1 MMYILD
7 TNVLAELMK
16 SAGAA
21 IVLEWIDARAKPDQ
35 FTTALNRAEIL
46 YGLIVMPKGRRR
58 NELILR
64 LNEMIEY
71 DFHGRVLPF
80 NDRAAAHYADIYAGR
95 EALGRRID
103 VMDAEIA
110 AIARANGMTVVTRN
124 VRDFQDCGIDLINP
138 WDT

>member
-16 SAGAA
+16 SVGAA
-21 IVLEWIDARAKPDQ
+21 IVLEWIDAHAKSDQ
-35 FTTALNRAEIL
+35 FTTALNQAEVL

-71 DFHGRVLPF
+71 DFHGRVLSF
-80 NDRAAAHYADIYAGR
+80 DDRAATHYADIYAGR

-103 VMDAEIA
+103 IMD
-110 AIARANGMTVVTRN
+110 
-124 VRDFQDCGIDLINP
+124 
-138 WDT
+138 